1 MSQRDKLLTPT
12 HIVALQKITQAITGL
27 GTALMVAHFLSPEE
41 QGYFYTMGSLLS
53 SYIIFDLGLS
63 SYLLQRSAELSRDLT
78 IDRFGNISPEG
89 KQRDEF
95 LAFSYWV
102 FKWYRNAGIIAFIV
116 MAPIGVWVLSH
127 NTNATIGSNWIWP
140 WMVIVTAIAINMP
153 TIGFFAVLEGTGAIC
168 QTYLLRIAH
177 YATGATLAWGL
188 IAIGHGLYAQ
198 ALPVMSTVFVCYV
211 WFFYRYRTIYSRL
224 LTAQTKHINCIVLP
238 HIKYTASIW
247 LFNYIF
253 LNIPVILSFVLGDV
267 VSSGKLGLSIIIANV
282 GGAVAM
288 ASVTAKI
295 PKIIQ
300 NIDAGLQDLAEGM
313 FITALKKFG
322 WLYLTGSCVLVLVAK
337 VSVTPGFPSRL
348 LNPVDLS
355 LLLLAFA
362 GFHVLNACNTYLRA
376 LGNNALS
383 KKMLPTIIFT
393 IPIVM
398 YLNNVGSSAT
408 VIWMLCVISINLVFL
423 SNTAKDPSERF
434 NV

>member
-1 MSQRDKLLTPT
+1 MSLLNKLFSAT

-63 SYLLQRSAELSRDLT
+63 SYLLQRSAELSSSLT

-89 KQRDEF
+89 KERDNF
-95 LAFSYWV
+95 LAFNYWV

-127 NTNATIGSNWIWP
+127 NANATISSDWLWP

-153 TIGFFAVLEGTGAIC
+153 TIGFFAVLEGTGAIF

-188 IAIGHGLYAQ
+188 IAAGHGLYAQ
-198 ALPVMSTVFVCYV
+198 ALPVMSTVFVCYG
-211 WFFYRYRTIYSRL
+211 WFFYKYRTIHSGLR
-224 LTAQTKHINCIVLP
+224 TTQTKHINRIVLP

-253 LNIPVILSFVLGDV
+253 LNIPVILSFVLGDII
-267 VSSGKLGLSIIIANV
+267 SSGKLGLSIIIANV

-295 PKIIQ
+295 PNIIQ
-300 NIDAGLQDLAEGM
+300 NIDAGFQDIAEGM

-322 WLYLTGSCVLVLVAK
+322 WLYLTGSCIVVLAAQ
-337 VSVTPGFPSRL
+337 VSMASGFLSRL
-348 LNPVDLS
+348 LNPVDLL

-362 GFHVLNACNTYLRA
+362 GFHVLNACNTYFRA
-376 LGNNALS
+376 LGNNGLS
-383 KKMLPTIIFT
+383 KKMLPTILLT
-393 IPIVM
+393 IPIFLF
-398 YLNNVGSSAT
+398 LNNFGVPVT
-408 VIWMLCVISINLVFL
+408 IIWMLCVISINFL
-423 SNTAKDPSERF
+423 FLYNTFRD
-434 NV
+434 